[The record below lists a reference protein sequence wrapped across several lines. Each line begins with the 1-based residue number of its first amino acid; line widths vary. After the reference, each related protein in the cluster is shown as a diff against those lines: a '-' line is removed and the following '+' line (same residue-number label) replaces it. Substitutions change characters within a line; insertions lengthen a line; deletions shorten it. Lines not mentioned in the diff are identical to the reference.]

1 MEKKLNK
8 KDKITELAQQN
19 GELILDLQRT
29 RADFENYRKNV
40 ENEKVRIKQLI
51 EEATIAKIL
60 PILDDIDRATEY
72 APKEIVGDAWVQG
85 VLNLN
90 KKLASAM
97 AQLGVTKITTK
108 VGDEF
113 DPNLHEA
120 VLVED
125 GDGDREIVV
134 EVLRAGYLYGGQVL
148 RHVVVKVARQ

>member
-8 KDKITELAQQN
+8 NNKLTELSQQN

-40 ENEKVRIKQLI
+40 ENEKVRIKQLT
-51 EEATIAKIL
+51 EEATVVKLL

-72 APKEIVGDAWVQG
+72 APKEIAQDAWVQG

-90 KKLASAM
+90 KKLALEM
-97 AQLGVTKITTK
+97 TKLGVTKIATK

-125 GDGDREIVV
+125 GDGDREVV
-134 EVLRAGYLYGGQVL
+134 AEILRAGYLYGEQVL
-148 RHVVVKVARQ
+148 RHTVVKVKRQ